1 MENMKVNGKD
11 YPIYIMENK
20 KMFETTNQPMK
31 LDDLGVLLFQETL
44 MFFVFSMIRWMGQRN
59 PNHQLKTVVNIP
71 LFIGFQP
78 DSGGAGVRNDPQ

>member
-1 MENMKVNGKD
+1 
-11 YPIYIMENK
+11 
-20 KMFETTNQPMK
+20 MFETTNQPMK

-78 DSGGAGVRNDPQ
+78 DSGGAGFRNDPQ